1 MSSSDSEEENSV
13 ESCVI
18 KIVMLGT
25 SGCGKTSIVQQYTKG
40 TFTTKTGTTI
50 GAAFAIQK
58 LFIQDQIVSLRI
70 WDTSGQERFRSLVPL
85 YYRKVQAAIFVFDI
99 TDKNSLNGLS
109 FWYDQLK
116 QELKTLPLLV
126 VAANKI
132 DLKENNQNYEE
143 LINTGKKYSK
153 KIGAKFYITSAKT
166 AEGIKEIFEYISNT
180 IVEMDKLKEDSEEF
194 TKGGSREIYDIID
207 DNNQKNGNCC

>member
-1 MSSSDSEEENSV
+1 MSTSDSEEENSL
-13 ESCVI
+13 SSYVI

-25 SGCGKTSIVQQYTKG
+25 SGCGKTSIVTQYTKG

-58 LFIQDQIVSLRI
+58 LNIQDQIISLRI

-85 YYRKVQAAIFVFDI
+85 YYRKVRAAIFVFDL
-99 TDKNSLNGLS
+99 TDDNSLNELS
-109 FWYDQLK
+109 FWHGQLK

-126 VAANKI
+126 VAANKN
-132 DLKENNQNYEE
+132 DLKDENENYEE
-143 LINTGKKYSK
+143 LIKSGKQYSK

-166 AEGIKEIFEYISNT
+166 AEG
-180 IVEMDKLKEDSEEF
+180 
-194 TKGGSREIYDIID
+194 
-207 DNNQKNGNCC
+207 